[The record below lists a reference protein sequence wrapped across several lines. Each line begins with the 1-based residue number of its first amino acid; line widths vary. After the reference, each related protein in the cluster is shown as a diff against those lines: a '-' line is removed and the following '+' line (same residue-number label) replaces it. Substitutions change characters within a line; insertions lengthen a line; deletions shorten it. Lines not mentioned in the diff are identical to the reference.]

1 MEDKAKYFPQTLA
14 ALQSLQE
21 TAAVLEE
28 AARDSVSE
36 NRKLK
41 DKISNLRIRI
51 DNEVSRIDAVI
62 NNLSGA
68 AK

>member
-28 AARDSVSE
+28 AAWDSVSE

-41 DKISNLRIRI
+41 DKISNLRTRI

>member
-21 TAAVLEE
+21 TTAVLEE

-41 DKISNLRIRI
+41 DKISNLRTRI
-51 DNEVSRIDAVI
+51 NNEVSRIDAVI

>member
-21 TAAVLEE
+21 TAAVLEK

-41 DKISNLRIRI
+41 DKISNLRTRI